1 MPYKKAKNSDF
12 STQIDII
19 LGGDSKESC
28 IVLWACG
35 QGCDNGGNDKGHT
48 MLTIS
53 NNVHLPDAE
62 IELTYIRAQGAGG
75 QNVNK
80 VSSAVHLRF
89 DIPASSLPEFYKER
103 LLALRDSRIT
113 GDGVLIIKAQQYR
126 TQEQNRA
133 DALARLG
140 ELIIA
145 AGKTEKKRRPTKPTL
160 GSKTR
165 RLEGKA
171 RRSTVKAGRGKVD
184 F

>member
-1 MPYKKAKNSDF
+1 MHHLIRTDE
-12 STQIDII
+12 Q
-19 LGGDSKESC
+19 
-28 IVLWACG
+28 
-35 QGCDNGGNDKGHT
+35 GHT
-48 MLTIS
+48 VLTIS
-53 NNVHLPDAE
+53 NTVHLPDAD

-89 DIPASSLPEFYKER
+89 DIPASSLPAFYKER

-113 GDGVLIIKAQQYR
+113 SDGVLILKAQQYR

-133 DALARLG
+133 DALARLA

-145 AGKTEKKRRPTKPTL
+145 AGKIEKKRRPTKPTL

-171 RRSTVKAGRGKVD
+171 RRGTVKAGRGKVE